1 MTSVWFSDPYEQR
14 GTGTPSRLVLNLMR
28 APSARP
34 HAPAACGINA
44 VGEGSVRASV
54 AVGDVV
60 WADAAAA
67 GVPVGLSTTVEPE
80 PPVQEAV
87 QASRGARSEQ
97 LMVMLIGRI
106 LAQVA

>member
-28 APSARP
+28 
-34 HAPAACGINA
+34 APAACGINA